1 MTIAAIVPTSRP
13 DTDAAARFARD
24 VRPHLEVLQRGARRR
39 TLCRADADDLVQDTL
54 MRAFI
59 GFHTF
64 EPETNFRAWL
74 FRIMY
79 NQWVTTYRAK
89 QSRAQ
94 EVWIGTGADHDLSA
108 EIQTRHAATASAE
121 DVYLEAVPAADV
133 RSALATLPAGFAE
146 VLYYADIEGHTYAE
160 TAAILGVPMG
170 TVMSRIHRA
179 RRRLRLALAGASQRE
194 APAADRI
201 SA

>member
-1 MTIAAIVPTSRP
+1 MTIAAISSP
-13 DTDAAARFARD
+13 DTDAATLFARE
-24 VRPHLEVLQRGARRR
+24 VEPHLDVLVRGARRR

-64 EPETNFRAWL
+64 QPGTNFRAWL

-89 QSRAQ
+89 QSRVQ
-94 EVWIGTGADHDLSA
+94 EVWIGTGADHELSA
-108 EIQTRHAATASAE
+108 DIQAREARSAE
-121 DVYLEAVPAADV
+121 ADYLDTVPAAEV
-133 RSALATLPAGFAE
+133 RAALATLPEGFCR

-160 TAAILGVPMG
+160 TAEILDIPLG

-179 RRRLRLALAGASQRE
+179 RRRLRLALSRPTAGDAVDAE
-194 APAADRI
+194 RI

>member
-24 VRPHLEVLQRGARRR
+24 IRPHLDVLERGARRR
-39 TLCRADADDLVQDTL
+39 TLCSADADDLVQDTL

-64 EPETNFRAWL
+64 EPGTNFRAWL

-89 QSRAQ
+89 QARVQ
-94 EVWIGTGADHDLSA
+94 EVWIGTGADHELSVDVHIRGAQARSA
-108 EIQTRHAATASAE
+108 EVE
-121 DVYLEAVPAADV
+121 YLDTVPTADV
-133 RSALATLPAGFAE
+133 RAALATLPEGFAS
-146 VLYYADIEGHTYAE
+146 VVYYADIEGHTYAE
-160 TAAILGVPMG
+160 TAAILGIPMG

-179 RRRLRLALAGASQRE
+179 RRRLRLALSRPTGRD
-194 APAADRI
+194 ADDPERI

>member
-1 MTIAAIVPTSRP
+1 MTIAAIVPTARP
-13 DTDAAARFARD
+13 DTDEAARFARD
-24 VRPHLEVLQRGARRR
+24 ISPHLEVLERGARRR
-39 TLCRADADDLVQDTL
+39 TLCRADAEDLVQDTL

-64 EPETNFRAWL
+64 EPGTNVRAWL

-89 QSRAQ
+89 QARAQ
-94 EVWIGTGADHDLSA
+94 EVSVGTGADHDLSA
-108 EIQTRHAATASAE
+108 EIQTRHAATTSAE
-121 DVYLEAVPAADV
+121 DVYLDTVPAADV
-133 RSALATLPAGFAE
+133 RAALATLPEGFAD
-146 VLYYADIEGHTYAE
+146 VLYYADIEGYTYAE
-160 TAAILGVPMG
+160 TAALLDVPIG

-179 RRRLRLALAGASQRE
+179 RRRLRLALAAATQRE
-194 APAADRI
+194 ALDTDRM

>member
-1 MTIAAIVPTSRP
+1 MTFTATDPTLTP
-13 DTDAAARFARD
+13 DTRAARFAQE
-24 VRPHLEVLQRGARRR
+24 VEPHLEVLARGARRR

-64 EPETNFRAWL
+64 QPGTNLRAWL

-79 NQWVTTYRAK
+79 NQWVATHRTK
-89 QSRAQ
+89 QSRVQ
-94 EVWIGTGADHDLSA
+94 EVWIGTGADHELSA
-108 EIQTRHAATASAE
+108 DVQAREARSAE
-121 DVYLEAVPAADV
+121 ADYLDTVPAAEV
-133 RSALATLPAGFAE
+133 RAALATLPEGFCR
-146 VLYYADIEGHTYAE
+146 VLYDADIEGHTYAE
-160 TAAILGVPMG
+160 TAEILDIPLG

-179 RRRLRLALAGASQRE
+179 RRRLRLALSRPTAGDAVDAE
-194 APAADRI
+194 RI